1 MSNLAAQQYLIDVR
15 TPEEFATGSLKG
27 ANNVEYQNITQ
38 FLIDQR
44 DVARD
49 ADITLYCRSG
59 RRSAIAKAE
68 LDALGFSNVR
78 DLGSFDAAR
87 DVLENESQMHRVVP
101 VQPKPA
107 SKMKQEK
114 LQRSTNA
121 LLEGLRGLEWLME
134 IPENGH
140 ACKSLRLDVIAT
152 MMGIKKRLVT
162 DTLYW
167 TRSSY
172 EEVQNLSSLDCASDA
187 AVPGYENYQSLWQS
201 NIDSRRRIGVIWKN
215 WWSFTPEFKIWVPS
229 GWKVCAHNNAILDL
243 DIATINS
250 FPGIIIRD

>member
-15 TPEEFATGSLKG
+15 TPEEFATGFLKG

-121 LLEGLRGLEWLME
+121 LLEGLRGLE
-134 IPENGH
+134 
-140 ACKSLRLDVIAT
+140 
-152 MMGIKKRLVT
+152 
-162 DTLYW
+162 
-167 TRSSY
+167 
-172 EEVQNLSSLDCASDA
+172 
-187 AVPGYENYQSLWQS
+187 
-201 NIDSRRRIGVIWKN
+201 
-215 WWSFTPEFKIWVPS
+215 
-229 GWKVCAHNNAILDL
+229 
-243 DIATINS
+243 
-250 FPGIIIRD
+250 